1 MERSFGQMLS
11 HVSKKKLCF
20 GWPRNAI
27 KEEKLLDKASDRA
40 DAYAA
45 TLSTS
50 VILSDTD
57 RKNSAK
63 RHHSSRKGPCNP
75 REPSRQLFEGR
86 NEAIDVPV
94 ETEGGVV
101 RPLLRL
107 GDGGVEVLWDA
118 HTNLHISEVV
128 RQA

>member
-50 VILSDTD
+50 VILSNTD
-57 RKNSAK
+57 RKNSANVIT
-63 RHHSSRKGPCNP
+63 RVGRAPAIHVSQAGNSLRAETRPSTSRSNRTESALRRARASLRNPAPASTAHPSPRSSAGM
-75 REPSRQLFEGR
+75 
-86 NEAIDVPV
+86 
-94 ETEGGVV
+94 
-101 RPLLRL
+101 
-107 GDGGVEVLWDA
+107 
-118 HTNLHISEVV
+118 
-128 RQA
+128 